1 MNTKSNK
8 LFFTTIV
15 LTFFCF
21 LMANYDI
28 NSKNFWERMKMESS
42 TVTTDSGLKYIDS
55 KVGAGD
61 YPKEGDRVIVHYT
74 GTLEDGTKFDSS
86 VDRNTPFEFP
96 IGIGRVIKG
105 WDEGVISMKIGG
117 KRKLI
122 IPSELG
128 YGERGAGSAIP
139 PNSTLIFDVEL
150 LDIKETFVD
159 TDFSL
164 PGKEIKTESGLLM
177 IEHKS
182 GSGEKPIKGDKI
194 SVHYTGLLQTG
205 EKFDSSHDRGQPI
218 TFNVGLGQVIKGWD
232 EALLDMTI
240 GSKRTLVIPPNLGY
254 GSRGA
259 GNGLIPADA
268 TLIFEVELID
278 IKKWFIDYYFY
289 FYYYPHAQKTINGI
303 KSK

>member
-1 MNTKSNK
+1 MNIKSNK

-15 LTFFCF
+15 LTFFCV

-55 KVGAGD
+55 KVGTGD

-259 GNGLIPADA
+259 GNGLIPGDA

-278 IKKWFIDYYFY
+278 IKK
-289 FYYYPHAQKTINGI
+289 
-303 KSK
+303 